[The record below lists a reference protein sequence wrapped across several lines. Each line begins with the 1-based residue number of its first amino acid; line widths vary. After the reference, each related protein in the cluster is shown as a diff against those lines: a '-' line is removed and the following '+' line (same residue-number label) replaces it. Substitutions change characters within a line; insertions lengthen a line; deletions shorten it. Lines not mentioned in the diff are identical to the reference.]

1 MESVFRIKRALVEVA
16 LESRILVMDF
26 SKGNS
31 EGGIASDIRIEENA
45 DFGAEKRQGNEL
57 MKC

>member
-26 SKGNS
+26 SKGNT
-31 EGGIASDIRIEENA
+31 EGGAGSDIRIEEAA
-45 DFGAEKRQGNEL
+45 DFGEEKVQG
-57 MKC
+57 K

>member
-26 SKGNS
+26 SKGNT
-31 EGGIASDIRIEENA
+31 EGGAGSDIRIEEA
-45 DFGAEKRQGNEL
+45 DDFGEEKVQGKEL
-57 MKC
+57 IKC